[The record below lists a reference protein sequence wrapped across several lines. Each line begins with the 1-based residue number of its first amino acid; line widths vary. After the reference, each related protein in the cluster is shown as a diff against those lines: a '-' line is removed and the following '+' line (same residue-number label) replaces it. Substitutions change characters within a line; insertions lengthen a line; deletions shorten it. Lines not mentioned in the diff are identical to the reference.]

1 MGEESTKSAN
11 MSKEEEDEELS
22 SDIASALMV
31 RNLWL
36 FKNDGLNFRLLLFEK
51 VVLIPL
57 FIFIALFDDDDD
69 DKDDDV
75 LVVVD
80 IIIIVI
86 VFSLLLLLFFFFSFF
101 FLKCVREGAWFK
113 LTLCS
118 KKCFRVSVFFIQRR
132 RKERKEKKTQS
143 NRTQSVIKYNKNE
156 SKARD
161 QRGRKKR
168 IIVLARDTIDH
179 GAVKEAS

>member
-11 MSKEEEDEELS
+11 MSKEEEADEEEELS

-31 RNLWL
+31 RNLLWL

-69 DKDDDV
+69 DKDEDRQQHQGDDDKDDDV

-101 FLKCVREGAWFK
+101 LKCMREGAWFK

-118 KKCFRVSVFFIQRR
+118 KKMF
-132 RKERKEKKTQS
+132 
-143 NRTQSVIKYNKNE
+143 
-156 SKARD
+156 
-161 QRGRKKR
+161 
-168 IIVLARDTIDH
+168 
-179 GAVKEAS
+179 

>member
-1 MGEESTKSAN
+1 

-36 FKNDGLNFRLLLFEK
+36 FKNDGLNFRVLLFDK

-75 LVVVD
+75 LVVVVD
-80 IIIIVI
+80 IVIIVI
-86 VFSLLLLLFFFFSFF
+86 VFSLFCYCCSSSF
-101 FLKCVREGAWFK
+101 
-113 LTLCS
+113 TS
-118 KKCFRVSVFFIQRR
+118 S
-132 RKERKEKKTQS
+132 S
-143 NRTQSVIKYNKNE
+143 S
-156 SKARD
+156 
-161 QRGRKKR
+161 
-168 IIVLARDTIDH
+168 
-179 GAVKEAS
+179 